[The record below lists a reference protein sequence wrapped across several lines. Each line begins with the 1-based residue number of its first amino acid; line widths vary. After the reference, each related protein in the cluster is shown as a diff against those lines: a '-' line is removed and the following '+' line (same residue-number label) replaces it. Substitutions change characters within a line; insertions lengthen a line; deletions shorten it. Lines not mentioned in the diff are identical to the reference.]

1 MKYSILAFFDNRNF
15 IEKSKFKS
23 YEAIDRSISLYA
35 SQVKYNKSALTIGMW
50 INAST
55 ISIIS
60 IFCVLVWITS
70 LLAKEIENQ
79 MDEEEDS
86 SSIDAHQF
94 DQSLVLERRRKDFD
108 LFSSFIEEINS
119 CFGPILFLS
128 LSHIFFTTIQIWYTF
143 LIATDMLEYYLNK
156 NGNKKLTK
164 FYSIFFVKNYAMPLG
179 LLYFRFIIILFG
191 CHHLKTKVLTL
202 HIFMNLVNCYQ
213 CLFCVV

>member
-1 MKYSILAFFDNRNF
+1 MKYWFNRNF
-15 IEKSKFKS
+15 IEKNKSKS
-23 YEAIDRSISLYA
+23 VEANNKSISLYA

-60 IFCVLVWITS
+60 IFCVLVWIAS
-70 LLAKEIENQ
+70 LLAKEIEIQ

-86 SSIDAHQF
+86 SSIDAHHF
-94 DQSLVLERRRKDFD
+94 DQILVLERRRKDFD
-108 LFSSFIEEINS
+108 LFSSFIEGINS
-119 CFGPILFLS
+119 CFGPILFLT
-128 LSHIFFTTIQIWYTF
+128 LSHIFFATIQIWYAS

-164 FYSIFFVKNYAMPLG
+164 LYSIFFVNNYAMPLG

-202 HIFMNLVNCYQ
+202 HIFMNLVNC
-213 CLFCVV
+213 